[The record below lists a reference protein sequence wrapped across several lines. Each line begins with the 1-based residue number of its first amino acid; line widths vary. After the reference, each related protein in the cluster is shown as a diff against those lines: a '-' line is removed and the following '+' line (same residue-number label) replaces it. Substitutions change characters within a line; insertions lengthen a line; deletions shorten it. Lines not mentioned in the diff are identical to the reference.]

1 MKFKWNIKADGSL
14 PLLQQIYKSRQY
26 PQTFFTNTIEALPP
40 ITAMKD
46 LEKAAEKIIQAII
59 KKEKIIIFGHDD
71 VDGITATYILF
82 DFLEKLGSQN
92 HYYYIPNRNLEAHGM
107 QEGFFRKVKQKQID
121 LVITVDGGIS
131 DFEAVDRLQQQGKEV
146 IITDHHIVQ
155 GKVPNAYAVVNPKQA
170 DCNYPFDMIP
180 GVTISYF
187 LAQKMAEKLATK
199 VDNNYLF
206 WVAAGSIADKVP
218 MVGVNRTL
226 VRHVLRNW
234 HLFDDSTLLHLKDF
248 LWEADS
254 FRSKMGMINF
264 INRLF
269 ANGRKPRGENISL
282 RTLLV
287 PDSEKHNLL
296 LNLMNAMNK
305 REKQSENLN
314 RSLRKIL
321 KENEITNN
329 FVYYDEND
337 SIDNSYLGRVAS
349 VVAGEYKVPA
359 ILLKQKNGKL
369 VCEARSTKGFDLM
382 QLFKHIE
389 PLLIQFGG
397 HVHAAGFSANPEQK
411 EQILAAIKNYIE
423 THNKDIEKAQALD
436 IDAII
441 TYKNVEEF
449 HNLLYDEID
458 ILQPFGQQNPP
469 PMFLFRNFDV
479 TRDFF
484 YSGKMQANFEP
495 GKLYDVV
502 FSLNGSN
509 PKIIDYKEIL

>member
-1 MKFKWNIKADGSL
+1 MSFKWNIKADSSL

-26 PQTFFTNTIEALPP
+26 PPSFFTDTIQSLPP
-40 ITAMKD
+40 ISAMKD
-46 LEKAAEKIIQAII
+46 LEKAAEKIIQAVI

-131 DFEAVDRLQQQGKEV
+131 DFDAVDKLQQMGKEV

-155 GKVPNAYAVVNPKQA
+155 EKVPEAYAVVNPKQA
-170 DCNYPFDMIP
+170 DCDYPFDMIS

-187 LAQKMAEKLATK
+187 LVQKIAEKLATE
-199 VDNNYLF
+199 VDANYLF

-226 VRHVLRNW
+226 VRHVLSNW
-234 HLFDDSTLLHLKDF
+234 HLFNDSTLLHLKDF

-269 ANGRKPRGENISL
+269 ANGRKPRGENLSL
-282 RTLLV
+282 KTLLV
-287 PDSEKHNLL
+287 PDSEKHKLL

-305 REKQSENLN
+305 REKESEEMQKKLE
-314 RSLRKIL
+314 KIIGQ
-321 KENEITNN
+321 NEINKC
-329 FVYYDEND
+329 FIYYDEED
-337 SIDNSYLGRVAS
+337 IIDHSYLGRVAS

-382 QLFKHIE
+382 
-389 PLLIQFGG
+389 
-397 HVHAAGFSANPEQK
+397 N
-411 EQILAAIKNYIE
+411 
-423 THNKDIEKAQALD
+423 
-436 IDAII
+436 
-441 TYKNVEEF
+441 
-449 HNLLYDEID
+449 
-458 ILQPFGQQNPP
+458 
-469 PMFLFRNFDV
+469 MF
-479 TRDFF
+479 
-484 YSGKMQANFEP
+484 
-495 GKLYDVV
+495 
-502 FSLNGSN
+502 
-509 PKIIDYKEIL
+509 